1 MILFIENDNFLKN
14 VDELVQ
20 YVFDEEK
27 LITILGEEHDNTFNC
42 KNKDKE
48 ISIIEYIRNVCDNDF
63 NNCKI
68 LLEYNELNNPT
79 NIGSVN
85 LNNAYDEFSDNDNIK
100 IIAIDIRNSYLGN
113 RKQNLLYCSKNE
125 IYSFSKEKIKTEFVD
140 IFFKNNYLDVE
151 FIRTNNVL
159 NQKYIEIRDMF
170 IRLRQDCIK
179 ENVDIVRMVLKI
191 KFAWSYLV
199 DLNILIEIYKND
211 YNNLICII
219 GKTHI
224 YNLEKM
230 FKGVHNLHLIAK
242 KHKNDD
248 CINTFET
255 FFISKV

>member
-68 LLEYNELNNPT
+68 LLEYNELNNPA

-113 RKQNLLYCSKNE
+113 KKQNLLYCSKNE
-125 IYSFSKEKIKTEFVD
+125 ICTFSKERIKRDFVD
-140 IFFKNNYLDVE
+140 IFFEKEYLIIE
-151 FIRTNNVL
+151 SLTNDVL
-159 NQKYIEIRDMF
+159 NQKYIEIYNEFD
-170 IRLRQDCIK
+170 RLKKNCMN
-179 ENVDIVRMVLKI
+179 ENVDIAKLVLKI

-199 DLNILIEIYKND
+199 DLNIFIEIYKND

-230 FKGVHNLHLIAK
+230 FKGVKNLHLIAQ

-248 CINTFET
+248 CINIFDTK
-255 FFISKV
+255 FIKKV